1 MEVKSKKKAQ
11 KETVLPKPYPTG
23 ERLVIFNLTT
33 APNDRK
39 EAADRALQIVNK
51 TINNHADITHP
62 PFILANVSAS
72 NNLVFTVAPQ
82 HLSINYEPY
91 LGILEDALHEYPIA
105 SSRISQR
112 WTRFIVH
119 GIPTSATPENVRTE
133 IETTY
138 PSLKMGQTP
147 RWLTSPE
154 RRQGKE
160 ASSMVITLIGEMT
173 KKSLG
178 ANKLAMFNRECD
190 IAEYITFGP
199 TTRCNKCQQYGHPT
213 QRCIASN
220 HTCAVCALPHPTKEH
235 PCAIGNC
242 KAGHSCNHPPI
253 RCANCQQ
260 PHKASDRNCPT
271 YVKIALALSRDRETV
286 SDTKMTV

>member
-1 MEVKSKKKAQ
+1 
-11 KETVLPKPYPTG
+11 
-23 ERLVIFNLTT
+23 
-33 APNDRK
+33 
-39 EAADRALQIVNK
+39 
-51 TINNHADITHP
+51 
-62 PFILANVSAS
+62 LANVSAT

-82 HLSINYEPY
+82 HLSTNYEPY
-91 LGILEDALHEYPIA
+91 LGILEDALHELPIA

-112 WTRFIVH
+112 WTRFIIH
-119 GIPTSATPENVRTE
+119 GIPTSATPETVRTE
-133 IETTY
+133 LEVTH

-160 ASSMVITLIGEMT
+160 ASSMVIILIGEMT

-178 ANKLAMFNRECD
+178 ASSLAVFNRECD

-199 TTRCNKCQQYGHPT
+199 ITRCNKCQQYGHPT
-213 QRCIASN
+213 QRCMADN
-220 HTCAVCALPHPTKEH
+220 HTCAVCALPHPTKDH

-271 YVKIALALSRDRETV
+271 YVKIALALARDRV
-286 SDTKMTV
+286 PVADTNMTV